1 MEVVGMVV
9 VDMEPERHTVV
20 TLVVWV
26 QDAASNASTMM
37 TVDAAAMVAPP

>member
-1 MEVVGMVV
+1 MEVVDMVV
-9 VDMEPERHTVV
+9 VDMEPERHTVD

-26 QDAASNASTMM
+26 QDAASNASITM